1 MKKQKKLKL
10 IAFVA
15 VLSVCGFLMLAVNEP
30 DEYTP
35 GTFLYE
41 RQSRLVADY
50 IDKVLRRGD
59 AALFTES
66 LKTIHAELKTG
77 QHDSELDVI
86 EVNLSTI
93 IATAEDLIRSQDTR
107 DRLPFSFEEMPD
119 RGEAA
124 FEELKAEALAG
135 DDVEIEDTG
144 EEEYTPPE
152 HDSVYNEAKK
162 DLLDEAYDM
171 LETLESRKNP

>member
-1 MKKQKKLKL
+1 MKKRKILKL
-10 IAFVA
+10 AAFAA
-15 VLSVCGFLMLAVNEP
+15 VLSVCGSLMLAVNEP

-59 AALFTES
+59 AAQFTEA
-66 LKTIHAELKTG
+66 LKTIHAEMKTG
-77 QHDSELDVI
+77 QHDSELEVM
-86 EVNLSTI
+86 EVNLTTL
-93 IATAEDLIRSQDTR
+93 IATAEDLIRSQDSP
-107 DRLPFSFEEMPD
+107 DKLPFPFEEMPG

-124 FEELKAEALAG
+124 FEELKAEALVG
-135 DDVEIEDTG
+135 GDVEIEETG
-144 EEEYTPPE
+144 EEDYAPPE